1 MTASLEFRAKRRKAD
16 LDAKGENLSLLE
28 VMAQVKERDE
38 RDMNREIAP
47 LKQAPDAILIDS
59 HTLMAKAEHAGR
71 GVASVGKKPYKN
83 NNKDTGIKVR
93 RCKDSNNLLI
103 DVNLTVL
110 TGFSVPDVAYRVQE
124 AVLNTASQF
133 TKDKIDKVNIYVR
146 GAKYGASTKQK

>member
-1 MTASLEFRAKRRKAD
+1 METIVHIENGEYQGQTRFAHDLLNESLA
-16 LDAKGENLSLLE
+16 LS
-28 VMAQVKERDE
+28 VKEV
-38 RDMNREIAP
+38 
-47 LKQAPDAILIDS
+47 
-59 HTLMAKAEHAGR
+59 R

-83 NNKDTGIKVR
+83 NIKDTGIKVR